1 MANKFMTP
9 EPHQNMGYGLSSD
22 QSEILKIIRYIRDR
36 LDLLPNKITDE
47 ISDLFKAHISG
58 VSMIDRERES
68 KEKTLNNEDQTVI
81 KDQSTKKEKL
91 QEFESPLESA
101 CEGIDEMT
109 SEQGTLLDTPENSQF
124 LNEQRNL
131 AQRLKLELEDA
142 KVKLEEKQTELE
154 SYRKTAETDK
164 CILSRC
170 WPEWLKSNNLSEW
183 RTGIETALTDASS
196 PTSVGLLFAALH
208 TSNAAFRDDDP
219 KTLHDSLREVG
230 RRLYGWLRDLGKS
243 DEDAAIV
250 AEKWGQAINSNCS
263 GRGEVEIPIPGHA
276 ANNQWMIFQPRGGS
290 SPDVVSVRTWCV
302 RDAQKRPV
310 HRAEVTV

>member
-1 MANKFMTP
+1 MTP
-9 EPHQNMGYGLSSD
+9 EPHQNMGQGLSSD

-36 LDLLPNKITDE
+36 LELLPNKITDE
-47 ISDLFKAHISG
+47 ISDLLKAHISG
-58 VSMIDRERES
+58 VTMIDRESES
-68 KEKTLNNEDQTVI
+68 KAKSLIDDEQNFI
-81 KDQSTKKEKL
+81 KDHSTKEDKL
-91 QEFESPLESA
+91 QEFGSPLESA
-101 CEGIDEMT
+101 CEGTDEMA
-109 SEQGTLLDTPENSQF
+109 SEQGTLLDTPEKSQ
-124 LNEQRNL
+124 LLIEQRKL
-131 AQRLKLELEDA
+131 AHRQRLELEDA
-142 KVKLEEKQTELE
+142 KVKLEEKDTELA
-154 SYRKTAETDK
+154 SCRKTAETDK
-164 CILSRC
+164 FILSRC
-170 WPEWLKSNNLSEW
+170 WPEWLKSDNLSEW
-183 RTGIETALTDASS
+183 RTGIETALADASS
-196 PTSVGLLFAALH
+196 PTSVGLLFSALH

-290 SPDVVSVRTWCV
+290 SPDVASVRTWCV

>member
-1 MANKFMTP
+1 MTP
-9 EPHQNMGYGLSSD
+9 EPHQNMGHGLSSD
-22 QSEILKIIRYIRDR
+22 QSEILKIIRNIRDS
-36 LDLLPNKITDE
+36 LNLLPNKITDE

-58 VSMIDRERES
+58 VSMIDRESES
-68 KEKTLNNEDQTVI
+68 KVKTLSHDEKIDKKDHSTKEDQ
-81 KDQSTKKEKL
+81 L
-91 QEFESPLESA
+91 QEFEPPLEPA
-101 CEGIDEMT
+101 CEVIDEMT
-109 SEQGTLLDTPENSQF
+109 SEQGTLLDTPEKSQF
-124 LNEQRNL
+124 LIEQRNL
-131 AQRLKLELEDA
+131 VQRQKLELEDA

-154 SYRKTAETDK
+154 SCRKTAETDK
-164 CILSRC
+164 FILSRC
-170 WPEWLKSNNLSEW
+170 WPEWMKSNTLSEW

-208 TSNAAFRDDDP
+208 ASNAAFRDDDP